1 MNRLQTLKGTAL
13 AEIEQNCGTVLRSVP
28 ENTQPKLEIKNVSK
42 TFKSRDGRICAL
54 SRINLTIKD
63 GEFTCIVGPSGCGK
77 STLLHLIA
85 ELEAPDVG
93 EIKLYSTDN
102 ELRLV
107 ERLIVFQESVL
118 FPWLTVLENVAFGLK
133 IKGMQY
139 KERIERA
146 MDYLNLVRLTKFAH
160 CYVHEL
166 SGGMKQRVAL
176 ARALVMNPEVLLMD
190 EPFAALDIQTRENL
204 SKELEEIWSK
214 TGKTIIFV
222 THNVEEAVSLGDRV
236 ILFSGRPGTVQKE
249 YKLNVSRPR
258 QRENPFLKEMI
269 SLISNDFK
277 CLGNALANEAIG

>member
-1 MNRLQTLKGTAL
+1 MNGLQTLKDTAVVDL
-13 AEIEQNCGTVLRSVP
+13 EQNLGTKLLSIP
-28 ENTQPKLEIKNVSK
+28 ENTPLKLEIKNVSK
-42 TFKSRDGRICAL
+42 TFRTREGRICAL
-54 SRINLTIKD
+54 SRINLTIKE

-85 ELEAPDVG
+85 ELEAPDKG
-93 EIKLYSTDN
+93 EIKLYSTDD
-102 ELRLV
+102 EVRLV
-107 ERLIVFQESVL
+107 ERLIVFQESAL

-139 KERIERA
+139 RERVERA
-146 MDYLNLVRLTKFAH
+146 MDYLHLVRLSKFAH
-160 CYVHEL
+160 CYIHEL

-204 SKELEEIWSK
+204 SHELEEIWSK

-236 ILFSGRPGTVQKE
+236 VLFSGRPGTVRKE
-249 YKLNVSRPR
+249 YRLNLSRPR

-269 SLISNDFK
+269 NLISDDFK
-277 CLGNALANEAIG
+277 RLGEALVNEAIG